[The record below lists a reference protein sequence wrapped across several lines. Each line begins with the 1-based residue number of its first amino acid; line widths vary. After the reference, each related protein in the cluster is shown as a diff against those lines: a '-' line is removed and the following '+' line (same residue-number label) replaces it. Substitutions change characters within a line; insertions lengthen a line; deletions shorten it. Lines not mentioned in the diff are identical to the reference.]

1 MVTSL
6 TLLIQC
12 TDMPDIRVLEMDNR
26 PPIINKSTIT
36 PGGPIIKIDSS
47 CKREFSFAEVTEFD
61 TEDLLYVRW
70 YVDYENIK
78 NYQKSSVIPAN
89 DRKSITRSGDSFIL
103 DLKNS
108 ILPNKTRGSIHTVE
122 VILSDRPFL
131 LDSTEPPQFK
141 AIEKGGNYDYISWTV
156 IQLEDCY

>member
-1 MVTSL
+1 MRIVHLNYTIAMVTSL

-89 DRKSITRSGDSFIL
+89 DIL
-103 DLKNS
+103 RTYVLY
-108 ILPNKTRGSIHTVE
+108 
-122 VILSDRPFL
+122 
-131 LDSTEPPQFK
+131 EPLRTFT
-141 AIEKGGNYDYISWTV
+141 YIA
-156 IQLEDCY
+156 